1 MCARTVFHS
10 FRGCLSRNVG
20 LPIPAD
26 RKSTYRFFF
35 QMVEARAQSAVEVH
49 RANLKTYRKWLAYFK
64 SNATCLTCL
73 DAKPEHVLTCG
84 HSICDTCI
92 KKFGTELTD
101 YEYRFRIETCVL
113 CSNGS
118 LLAMVKPPSAGVT
131 LLSIDGG
138 GNRGLIPL
146 KFLGRIQK
154 VLGDC
159 PIQNVVDMAF
169 GTSSGNSL
177 ILL

>member
-1 MCARTVFHS
+1 MIESQFA
-10 FRGCLSRNVG
+10 
-20 LPIPAD
+20 A
-26 RKSTYRFFF
+26 FFPL
-35 QMVEARAQSAVEVH
+35 VETNAQSAVETH
-49 RANLKTYRKWLAYFK
+49 RANLKTHRKWLAYFK
-64 SNATCLTCL
+64 SNTTCLSCL

-92 KKFGTELTD
+92 KKFGTESTD

-113 CSNGS
+113 CSNGTV
-118 LLAMVKPPSAGVT
+118 LAVVKPPSAGVT

-169 GTSSGNSL
+169 GTSSGIS
-177 ILL
+177 